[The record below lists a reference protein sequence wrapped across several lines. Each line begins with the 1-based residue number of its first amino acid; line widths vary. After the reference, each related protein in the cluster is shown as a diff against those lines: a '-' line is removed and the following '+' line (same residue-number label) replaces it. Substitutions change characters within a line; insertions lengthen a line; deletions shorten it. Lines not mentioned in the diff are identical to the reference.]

1 MKKLIIILISL
12 ILTKTSNSQCEN
24 DTISPWFINF
34 QHEVTISCS
43 DDISIVIPTI
53 ADNCDENVE
62 LFYIE
67 DIIPGEC
74 DNSQTITRIYRPFDD
89 SGNSIVET
97 QIIHIVDETPPIF
110 EPLYTSI
117 VNCGDVI
124 QFTQPIV
131 TDNCSWFSLMYQ
143 DIIDT
148 SDCQTTYTR
157 IWTAQDQCDNV
168 SNATETLIVM
178 DMLSPIITGD
188 IYITLQEDA
197 NLDSTFISV
206 VDDHSSVIITYTDT
220 EVSGNNIIRDYVATD
235 ACGNSSTFEQIIHI
249 DIENSRRVAICHNLG
264 NGNWITIW
272 VAQPAV
278 NAHLN
283 HGDYLGPCDENLQ
296 NQFLPNYQLEKDKN
310 GKFIKKV
317 RMK

>member
-24 DTISPWFINF
+24 DTINPWFINF
-34 QHEVTISCS
+34 QSEVTISCS

-97 QIIHIVDETPPIF
+97 QIIHIVDETPPMF
-110 EPLYTSI
+110 QPLYTSI

-157 IWTAQDQCDNV
+157 MWTAQDQCDNV
-168 SNATETLIVM
+168 SNATETVIVM
-178 DMLSPIITGD
+178 DMLAPTITGD
-188 IYITLQEDA
+188 IYITLQEDD
-197 NLDSTFISV
+197 NLDSTFISA
-206 VDDHSSVIITYTDT
+206 VDDHSSVSITYTDT

-235 ACGNSSTFEQIIHI
+235 DCGNSSTFEQIIHI